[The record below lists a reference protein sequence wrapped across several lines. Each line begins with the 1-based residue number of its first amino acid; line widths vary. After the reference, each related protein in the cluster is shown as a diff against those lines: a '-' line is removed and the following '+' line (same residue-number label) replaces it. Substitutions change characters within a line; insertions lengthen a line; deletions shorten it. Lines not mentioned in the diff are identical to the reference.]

1 MLSLKGLFKKET
13 RYGDNNLYKIN
24 VPSFWVSCS
33 VVKYENKYL
42 SLTGLPKDT
51 HDFVTELETCVS
63 QDLFKS
69 ACAFSNPYIDT
80 LHVKV
85 PTRYSHII
93 IPMTDSEQRRI
104 TSGQLSP
111 GAEIY
116 IEIQPKTAWE
126 VDGHCGV
133 SWTAG
138 SICLKKTNAE
148 LV

>member
-1 MLSLKGLFKKET
+1 MLSLKGLFQKET
-13 RYGDNNLYKIN
+13 RYGDNLYRIN
-24 VPSFWVSCS
+24 VPSFRVSCS
-33 VVKYENKYL
+33 VVKYENKFL

-51 HDFVTELETCVS
+51 HDFVTALETHVS

-69 ACAFSNPYIDT
+69 TCSFFNPYIDT
-80 LHVKV
+80 LLVKI

-93 IPMTDSEQRRI
+93 IPMTDSEHRRI

-111 GAEIY
+111 GAEID

-133 SWTAG
+133 SWTAV
-138 SICLKKTNAE
+138 SICLKKTNAD